1 MTLDRV
7 TEASLVKATNLI
19 TEVLALLFFI
29 EKNKNKIQTTT
40 ESLILAQDER

>member
-19 TEVLALLFFI
+19 KEVLALVFFI
-29 EKNKNKIQTTT
+29 EKNKNKITTT